1 MGGSVRQRLALW
13 RKKADFSR
21 AIFLSRFDRP
31 IDVAATILDFAAGAA
46 SLACLVCL
54 AVYAGYDLG
63 QADRLYVSRM
73 LRACQL
79 TFAVSIAYRFVFRFR
94 AEFRQA
100 RIIQW
105 IVDIALLLTII
116 GWIWPASDR
125 DAMPWLVKVLCHRRF
140 FLLVMGAYSVVS
152 LSYSISKIPSKRT
165 NPSLLMGAS
174 FLIFIIAGSFLLMLP
189 KCTYDGISYFDA
201 LFVSSSA
208 VCITGLTP
216 VDIPTTFTPL
226 GLGVL
231 SLLVQLGSLGLIT
244 FTSFFAIF
252 YTGNTSIYSQLM
264 LRDMIYSKSMNS
276 LVPTLL
282 YVLGFTIS
290 VEVIGAVCVY
300 FTIPDA
306 LGMGV
311 EDKIWFSAFHSMSAF
326 CNAGFSCLPDGMANS
341 ALMHSGQSIYLVTSA
356 LIFAGAVGFPIL
368 VNLKEILAWRL
379 RRLWRWLRGLARESR
394 RVHVFDLNTKLVLC
408 TTLSILVV
416 SAVAFFFLEY
426 NNSLAGMSLWEKCV
440 QSLFNSLVPRSA
452 GFASVNPA
460 AFLDVTM
467 LLIVTQMIIG
477 GSSQSMAGGIKVNT
491 FGVTM
496 ANLRAVLQG
505 HHGAT
510 AFNRTI
516 SKASVRRAHAIISLS
531 LLTLLAYCV
540 AMLVLE
546 PALPAKAVVFETV
559 SALFTVGS
567 SLGITAE
574 LSDAAKTLLCTAM
587 FLGRVGLLSLLCGL
601 MRRRRDLSSHLPA
614 DNVIIN

>member
-1 MGGSVRQRLALW
+1 MGGSLRQRLALW

-21 AIFLSRFDRP
+21 AIFLSRFDHP

-46 SLACLVCL
+46 SLACLVCI
-54 AVYAGYDLG
+54 AVYVGYDLNA
-63 QADRLYVSRM
+63 ADRLFVWRL
-73 LRACQL
+73 LRAGQL
-79 TFAVSIAYRFVFRFR
+79 TFAISIAYRFIFRFR
-94 AEFRQA
+94 TEFRQA

-105 IVDIALLLTII
+105 IVDVALLLTII
-116 GWIWPASDR
+116 AWIWPEPQQP
-125 DAMPWLVKVLCHRRF
+125 MLPWLANVLWHRRF
-140 FLLVMGAYSVVS
+140 LLLVMGAYAVVD
-152 LSYSISKIPSKRT
+152 LSYSISRIPNRRT

-208 VCITGLTP
+208 VCITGLSP
-216 VDIPTTFTPL
+216 VDIPSTFTPL

-231 SLLVQLGSLGLIT
+231 SLLVQLGSLGVIT

-252 YTGNTSIYSQLM
+252 YTGNTSIYNQLM

-290 VEVIGAVCVY
+290 VELIGAVCVY

-311 EDKIWFSAFHSMSAF
+311 EDKIWFAAFHSMSAF
-326 CNAGFSCLPDGMANS
+326 CNAGFSCLPDGMANP
-341 ALMHSGQSIYLVTSA
+341 ALMQSSQSIYLVTSA

-368 VNLKEILAWRL
+368 VNLKEILAFRL
-379 RRLWRWLRGLARESR
+379 RRLWRWLRGMAREPR
-394 RVHVFDLNTKLVLC
+394 RVHVFDLNTKLVLW
-408 TTLSILVV
+408 TTLSILMV

-426 NNSLAGMSLWEKCV
+426 NNSLAGMTLWEKCV

-460 AFLDVTM
+460 TFLDVTM

-491 FGVTM
+491 LGV
-496 ANLRAVLQG
+496 AFASLRSVLLG
-505 HHGAT
+505 HQGAT

-516 SKASVRRAHAIISLS
+516 SRASVRRANAIVTLS

-540 AMLVLE
+540 AMLLLE

-567 SLGITAE
+567 SLGITAD
-574 LSDAAKTLLCTAM
+574 LGDVSKTLLCTAM
-587 FLGRVGLLSLLCGL
+587 FLGRVGLLSLLCGM
-601 MRRRRDLSSHLPA
+601 MRRRHDLSPHLPS

>member
-1 MGGSVRQRLALW
+1 MGGSLRQRLALW
-13 RKKADFSR
+13 RKKADYSR

-31 IDVAATILDFAAGAA
+31 IDVAATVLDFASGAA

-54 AVYAGYDLG
+54 AVFVGYDLNP
-63 QADRLYVSRM
+63 ADRLYVSRM
-73 LRACQL
+73 LRVCQL
-79 TFAVSIAYRFVFRFR
+79 VFAVALAYRFIFRFR
-94 AEFRQA
+94 AQIRQS

-105 IVDIALLLTII
+105 MVDAALLMTIVA
-116 GWIWPASDR
+116 WAWPQSQLP
-125 DAMPWLVKVLCHRRF
+125 MLSWMWHRRF
-140 FLLVMGAYSVVS
+140 FLLVMGAYSVVN
-152 LSYSISKIPSKRT
+152 LSYSISKIPNRRT

-189 KCTYDGISYFDA
+189 KCTHDGISYFDA

-216 VDIPTTFTPL
+216 VDIPSTFTPL

-231 SLLVQLGSLGLIT
+231 SLLVQLGSLGVIT

-252 YTGNTSIYSQLM
+252 YTGNTSIYNQLM

-282 YVLGFTIS
+282 YVLGFTVS
-290 VEVIGAVCVY
+290 VEIIGAVCVY
-300 FTIPDA
+300 FAIPDA

-311 EDKIWFSAFHSMSAF
+311 EDKIWFAAFHSMSSF
-326 CNAGFSCLPDGMANS
+326 CNAGFSCLPDGMANPV
-341 ALMHSGQSIYLVTSA
+341 LMHSGQSIYLVTSA

-368 VNLKEILAWRL
+368 VNLKEIMASRL
-379 RRLWRWLRGLARESR
+379 HRLWRWLRGLAREPR
-394 RVHVFDLNTKLVLC
+394 RVHVFDLNTKLVLW

-416 SAVAFFFLEY
+416 STVAFFCLEY
-426 NNSLAGMSLWEKCV
+426 NNSLAGMTLWEKCV

-460 AFLDVTM
+460 TFLDVTM
-467 LLIVTQMIIG
+467 LLIVVQMIIG

-491 FGVTM
+491 FGV
-496 ANLRAVLQG
+496 AIASLRAVLLG
-505 HHGAT
+505 HHGAQ

-516 SKASVRRAHAIISLS
+516 SRASVRRANAIVTLS

-540 AMLVLE
+540 AMLLLE

-574 LSDAAKTLLCTAM
+574 LGDVAKVLLCTAM
-587 FLGRVGLLSLLCGL
+587 FLGRVGLLSLLCGM
-601 MRRRRDLSSHLPA
+601 MRRRRDLSPHLPS

>member
-1 MGGSVRQRLALW
+1 MGGSLRQRLALW

-21 AIFLSRFDRP
+21 TIFLSRFDRP
-31 IDVAATILDFAAGAA
+31 IDVAATVLDFAAGAA

-54 AVYAGYDLG
+54 AVYVGYDLNP
-63 QADRLYVSRM
+63 ADRLYVSRL

-79 TFAVSIAYRFVFRFR
+79 TFAVALAFRFILR
-94 AEFRQA
+94 FKVEIRQA

-105 IVDIALLLTII
+105 IVDAALLLTII
-116 GWIWPASDR
+116 AWIWPQPQQPMLS
-125 DAMPWLVKVLCHRRF
+125 WIWHRRF
-140 FLLVMGAYSVVS
+140 FLLVMAAYSVVN
-152 LSYSISKIPSKRT
+152 LSYSISKIPNRRT

-216 VDIPTTFTPL
+216 VDIPSTFTPL

-231 SLLVQLGSLGLIT
+231 SLLVQLGSLGVIT

-290 VEVIGAVCVY
+290 VELIGAVCVY
-300 FTIPDA
+300 LTIPDA

-311 EDKIWFSAFHSMSAF
+311 EDKIWFAAFHSMSAF
-326 CNAGFSCLPDGMANS
+326 CNAGFSCLPEGMTNS
-341 ALMHSGQSIYLVTSA
+341 ALMHSDQSIYLVTSA

-368 VNLKEILAWRL
+368 VNLKEIMAFRL
-379 RRLWRWLRGLARESR
+379 RRLWRWLRGLAREPR
-394 RVHVFDLNTKLVLC
+394 RVHVFDLNTKLVLW

-416 SAVAFFFLEY
+416 STVAFFFLEY
-426 NNSLAGMSLWEKCV
+426 NNSLAGMTLWEKCV

-452 GFASVNPA
+452 GFSSVNPA
-460 AFLDVTM
+460 TFLDVTM
-467 LLIVTQMIIG
+467 LLIVAQMIIG

-491 FGVTM
+491 FGVAM
-496 ANLRAVLQG
+496 ANLRAVLLG
-505 HHGAT
+505 HQGAT

-516 SKASVRRAHAIISLS
+516 SRASVRRANAIIALS

-540 AMLVLE
+540 AMLLLE

-567 SLGITAE
+567 SLGITAD

-587 FLGRVGLLSLLCGL
+587 FLGRVGLLSLLCGM
-601 MRRRRDLSSHLPA
+601 MRRRRDLSPHLPA

>member
-1 MGGSVRQRLALW
+1 MGGSLRQRLALW

-21 AIFLSRFDRP
+21 TIFLSRFDRP
-31 IDVAATILDFAAGAA
+31 IDVAATVLDFAAGAA

-54 AVYAGYDLG
+54 AVYVGYDLNP
-63 QADRLYVSRM
+63 ADRLYVSRL
-73 LRACQL
+73 LRVCQL
-79 TFAVSIAYRFVFRFR
+79 VFAVVLAFRFILR
-94 AEFRQA
+94 FKVEIKQA

-105 IVDIALLLTII
+105 IVDVALLLTII
-116 GWIWPASDR
+116 AWIWPQPQQMMLS
-125 DAMPWLVKVLCHRRF
+125 WIWHRRF
-140 FLLVMGAYSVVS
+140 FLLVMAAYSVVD
-152 LSYSISKIPSKRT
+152 LSYSISKLPNRRT

-216 VDIPTTFTPL
+216 VDIPSTFTPL

-231 SLLVQLGSLGLIT
+231 SLLVQLGSLGVIT

-252 YTGNTSIYSQLM
+252 YTGNTSIYNQLM

-290 VEVIGAVCVY
+290 VELIGAVCVY
-300 FTIPDA
+300 LTIPDA

-311 EDKIWFSAFHSMSAF
+311 EDKIWFAAFHSMSAF
-326 CNAGFSCLPDGMANS
+326 CNAGFSCLPEGMANS
-341 ALMHSGQSIYLVTSA
+341 ALMHSDQSIYLVTSA

-368 VNLKEILAWRL
+368 VNLKEIMAFRL
-379 RRLWRWLRGLARESR
+379 RRLWRWLRGLAREPR
-394 RVHVFDLNTKLVLC
+394 RVHVFDLNTKLVLW

-416 SAVAFFFLEY
+416 STVAFFFLEY
-426 NNSLAGMSLWEKCV
+426 NNSLAGMTLWEKCV

-452 GFASVNPA
+452 GFSSVNPA
-460 AFLDVTM
+460 TFLDVTM
-467 LLIVTQMIIG
+467 LLIVAQMIIG

-491 FGVTM
+491 FGVAM
-496 ANLRAVLQG
+496 ANLRAVLLG
-505 HHGAT
+505 HQGAT

-516 SKASVRRAHAIISLS
+516 SRASVRRANAIISLS
-531 LLTLLAYCV
+531 LLTLLVYCV
-540 AMLVLE
+540 AMLLLE
-546 PALPAKAVVFETV
+546 PRLPAKAVVFETV

-567 SLGITAE
+567 SLGITAD
-574 LSDAAKTLLCTAM
+574 LGDAAKTLLCTAM
-587 FLGRVGLLSLLCGL
+587 FLGRVGLLSLLCGM
-601 MRRRRDLSSHLPA
+601 MRRRRDLSPHLPA